1 MELVETVVYKAS
13 SGDTNTVR
21 RVVAKVELEEISSRN
36 SVTWEG
42 VNMRVPELPPS
53 RKAGTCLG
61 TGLMDV
67 NYTLEFHVH
76 PGRWWLRPGRWKV
89 AVVIPIIIGKNR
101 PCKLISGL
109 VNLDTTGTIPLQ
121 QNLSTPATPPPSYSS
136 KFSEAHRSINFNSL
150 SSQAVS

>member
-1 MELVETVVYKAS
+1 MVLVETVVYKA
-13 SGDTNTVR
+13 GDTKTVR

-42 VNMRVPELPPS
+42 ISLRVPDLPPS
-53 RKAGTCLG
+53 RKAVTCLG

-109 VNLDTTGTIPLQ
+109 VNLDTIGTIPLQ
-121 QNLSTPATPPPSYSS
+121 QNFPTPATPPPSYSS
-136 KFSEAHRSINFNSL
+136 KFSEDYRSTNVNSL
-150 SSQAVS
+150 FSQAVS